1 MIGIQPVCIIPIK
14 NKSDFPKLQA
24 SSSNIASSKLILLSL
39 YSTLPLLVS
48 HMQPPCKF
56 LPYQISE
63 KEESQKWQDGN
74 FFRVFNSFQELLTNG
89 CLNTLTSPV
98 WHF

>member
-1 MIGIQPVCIIPIK
+1 MIAIQPACIIPIK

-24 SSSNIASSKLILLSL
+24 SSCNIASSKLILLSL

-56 LPYQISE
+56 LPYPDKWERRKSE
-63 KEESQKWQDGN
+63 MARWKFLQSIQYLPGATD
-74 FFRVFNSFQELLTNG
+74 
-89 CLNTLTSPV
+89 
-98 WHF
+98 